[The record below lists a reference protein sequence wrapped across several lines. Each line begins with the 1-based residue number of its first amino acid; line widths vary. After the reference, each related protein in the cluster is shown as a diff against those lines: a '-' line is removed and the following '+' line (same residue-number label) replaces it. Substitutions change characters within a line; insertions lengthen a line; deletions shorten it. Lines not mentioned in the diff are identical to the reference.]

1 MIITFN
7 KTVFQTSDST
17 TQKNLASILV
27 EVSKKNHFLD
37 LRDISNLFFVEEK
50 FIFSDSE
57 IAKNYL
63 SKSNLTDLQE
73 FINSVIL
80 KSSYI
85 TQLHKN
91 HLTKIVIGV
100 NDGEISPS
108 DALRI
113 ITERSKVI
121 IENSIND
128 WKFIDGVCQKY
139 TSHRTRG
146 SIYQLIRKAITDE
159 ELEPDHLGGH
169 GMLVKIT
176 QKWINIRYSSIYK
189 FKLIAIFDSD
199 RNSSSDYNAY
209 SEKIS
214 FFKNKDKKDIASID
228 YQYDVN
234 DKILW
239 HILYKK
245 KLENYVPLNVMY
257 NCITSISE
265 QQKNDLNDKS
275 NEELDFIKFDKTNV
289 GIREDYVKEQFPQI
303 FQSNFSYQELE
314 QKCNHHKVN
323 LVLQNGSSEQISELE
338 QILLK
343 IAKII

>member
-27 EVSKKNHFLD
+27 EVSKRNHFLD
-37 LRDISNLFFVEEK
+37 LRDISNLFFVDEI
-50 FIFSDSE
+50 FIFDKSE
-57 IAKNYL
+57 ISKKYL
-63 SKSNLTDLQE
+63 SNSDLKDLQT

-85 TQLHKN
+85 TQLHKK
-91 HLTKIVIGV
+91 HLTNIVIGL
-100 NDGEISPS
+100 NEGEINPS

-146 SIYQLIRKAITDE
+146 SIYQLIRKAINAD
-159 ELEPDHLGGH
+159 ELEPDHLGGN
-169 GMLVKIT
+169 GELLKIT
-176 QKWINIRYSSIYK
+176 QKWIDTRYSSIYK

-199 RNSSSDYNAY
+199 RNSSSSNNIYP
-209 SEKIS
+209 EKIG
-214 FFKNKDKKDIASID
+214 FFKHKDKKDIAPID
-228 YQYDVN
+228 YQYDAD

-257 NCITSISE
+257 NCITNISE
-265 QQKNDLNDKS
+265 QQKNDLNNKS
-275 NEELDFIKFDKTNV
+275 TEELDFIEFNQTNIGIGKDK
-289 GIREDYVKEQFPQI
+289 IKDQFPQI
-303 FQSNFSYQELE
+303 FQYNFSYQELE
-314 QKCNHHKVN
+314 QRCKHHKVN
-323 LVLQNGSSEQISELE
+323 LLLPDGSNEQVSELE
-338 QILLK
+338 QLLLK

>member
-7 KTVFQTSDST
+7 KTVFQTSDPT

-27 EVSKKNHFLD
+27 EVSKRNHFLD
-37 LRDISNLFFVEEK
+37 LRDISDLFFEAEK
-50 FIFSDSE
+50 FIFSESE

-63 SKSNLTDLQE
+63 SKSDRIDLQS

-85 TQLHKN
+85 TQLHKK
-91 HLTKIVIGV
+91 HLTKIIIGA
-100 NDGEISPS
+100 DEGEINPS

-146 SIYQLIRKAITDE
+146 SIYQLIRKAINSD
-159 ELEPDHLGGH
+159 ELEPDNLGGN
-169 GMLVKIT
+169 GELIKIT
-176 QKWINIRYSSIYK
+176 QKWIDTRYSSIYK

-199 RNSSSDYNAY
+199 RNSSSNYNTY
-209 SEKIS
+209 PEKIG
-214 FFKNKDKKDIASID
+214 FFKGKDKIDVVPTDYEYDI
-228 YQYDVN
+228 N

-257 NCITSISE
+257 NCITIISE

-275 NEELDFIKFDKTNV
+275 NEELDFIEFDKSNI
-289 GIREDYVKEQFPQI
+289 GIGKDKIKDQFPQI
-303 FQSNFSYQELE
+303 FLTNFSYLELE
-314 QKCNHHKVN
+314 EKCNHHKVN
-323 LVLQNGSSEQISELE
+323 LVSLDGSNEQISELE

>member
-27 EVSKKNHFLD
+27 EVSKRNHFLD
-37 LRDISNLFFVEEK
+37 LRDISDLFFVDEK

-63 SKSNLTDLQE
+63 SKSDRINLQG

-80 KSSYI
+80 RSSYI

-91 HLTKIVIGV
+91 HLTKLVIGV
-100 NDGEISPS
+100 NEGEISPS

-121 IENSIND
+121 IENRIND

-139 TSHRTRG
+139 TNHRTRG
-146 SIYQLIRKAITDE
+146 SIYQLIKKAINAD
-159 ELEPDHLGGH
+159 ELEPDHLGGN
-169 GMLVKIT
+169 GELVKIT
-176 QKWINIRYSSIYK
+176 QKWIDTRYSSIYK

-199 RNSSSDYNAY
+199 RNSSSNHNTYP
-209 SEKIS
+209 EKVG
-214 FFKNKDKKDIASID
+214 FFKGKDKKDIVATD
-228 YQYDVN
+228 YEYDIN

-257 NCITSISE
+257 NCIRSITE
-265 QQKNDLNDKS
+265 QQKSDLNNKS
-275 NEELDFIKFDKTNV
+275 EEELDFIEFDKTNV
-289 GIREDYVKEQFPQI
+289 GIKEDYIKDQFPQI
-303 FQSNFSYQELE
+303 FQTNFSYQELE
-314 QKCNHHKVN
+314 QKCSHHKVS
-323 LVLQNGSSEQISELE
+323 LISPDGSNEQISELE